1 MKQYWSMTE
10 GVFNC
15 LADRRRTLAFGRA
28 IRKTVRPGDV
38 VVDLGSGS
46 GIMAL
51 FAAKAGAR
59 KVIAVERDIKNA
71 AWLERIF
78 AANGFGHVINVVNAD
93 ARKVRLS
100 QKMDV
105 IICEMIATGLI
116 EELQVPVMNHALRFA
131 SPNTR
136 VILEAIHNSIEAVS
150 VSNRFYGFDLPLPQY
165 EYPGETQV
173 RVAPATGKHNYH
185 SVRFTQV
192 NKTLVNAVARL
203 PVIATKPMVINGVR
217 ISSCTDFCDGTSF
230 DASFAYCYPIIL
242 PVSPVA
248 VKNGDIIVCKLR
260 YNMCNGFSGLRLDV
274 AKQ

>member
-1 MKQYWSMTE
+1 MTE

-15 LADRRRTLAFGRA
+15 LADRQRTLAFGRA
-28 IRKTVRPGDV
+28 IRNTVRSGDV

-71 AWLERIF
+71 TWLEQIF
-78 AANGFGHVINVVNAD
+78 SANGYGHIIHVVNAD

-100 QKMDV
+100 QKADV

-131 SPNTR
+131 SPSTR
-136 VILEAIHNSIEAVS
+136 IILQTIHNSIEAVH
-150 VSNRFYGFDLPLPQY
+150 VSNRFYGFDLPIPQY

-173 RVAPATGKHNYH
+173 KVVPATRMYNYQ
-185 SVRFTQV
+185 SVSFTQV
-192 NKTLVNAVARL
+192 NKTRVNTVAGL

-217 ISSCTDFCDGTSF
+217 ISSRTDFCDGSSF

-242 PVSPVA
+242 PVSPIA
-248 VKNGDIIVCKLR
+248 VKMGDTIVCKLR
-260 YNMCNGFSGLRLDV
+260 YNMCNGFSGLRLNV
-274 AKQ
+274 FKQ